1 MLEEDLI
8 SNYMKKLVKNNTFA
22 LNLNDDVFFDKSN
35 NLALS
40 LDTYN
45 EKVHFPNFKFPDLVI
60 QKVLRSSLSDLICKG
75 VKPKYYFLSASG
87 PKNVFNKK
95 NMKKIKNVLQRE
107 QKKYKIKI
115 SGGDTT
121 VSKILSFT
129 VVVLGFNNK
138 IIERNKSNINDDI
151 YVTGNLG
158 DSNLGL
164 QIIKNKLNIDSLSR
178 KYFINKYY
186 CPDLPFNFIKTLN
199 SSANSSIDISDGLID
214 DMKKLIN
221 QQNYS
226 FHIDLNKI
234 PISNKLKSFLISSR
248 RKKQN
253 YIFHGDDYQILF
265 TSSKKNRKKII
276 KSSKILNQKVTL
288 IGEIVSKSYGN
299 VIHFGKKRLNLRDFK
314 GYSHKF

>member
-234 PISNKLKSFLISSR
+234 PISNKLKSFLISSK